1 MTIAGTFPVSMVAV
15 EMRREAFRQ
24 YLDTTGLSDS
34 LNRVISKLYDLYEQG
49 DRQDPLEYFKR
60 YLGRPAGYN
69 ADELRNHNEELRRH
83 AENLEQ
89 RIRACG

>member
-1 MTIAGTFPVSMVAV
+1 MVVV
-15 EMRREAFRQ
+15 EMRREAFKE

-34 LNRVISKLYDLYEQG
+34 LNRVISKLYDLSEQG
-49 DRQDPLEYFKR
+49 DWQNPLEYFKQ

-69 ADELRNHNEELRRH
+69 AAELHNHNEELWR